1 MKLFLYK
8 LQNWEYWPFQMTY
21 SPMFVLLLYYSIKEK
36 SFFFFNAC
44 NPTIRNAGFMAESK
58 KEIYDLIPNQYYPKT
73 ELIKENSSFEMVLK
87 SIEKAQIKF
96 PFIVKPD
103 IGLRGSAVKKINNL
117 EDLKNYVAKANFD
130 YLIQK
135 LIPYPNEIGVFY
147 VRFPDQKTGKITGIV
162 AKEFMIIEGNGTNT
176 MIELIKQNPR
186 FEMQLKV
193 LKIEFGN
200 KLNEILPM
208 GKKINLMPYG
218 NHCRGSKFLD
228 YSDKISGKL
237 TAVINEI
244 SLQIPEF
251 YFGRYDIM
259 YSNWED
265 LENGKNFYIV
275 ELNGAASEPTHIYD
289 PKHSLFFGWKTLAQH
304 IAMMHKIS
312 VINHKRGFPYLSHKN
327 GMIQYKLHQEQN
339 KKISNV

>member
-1 MKLFLYK
+1 MVYFPVY
-8 LQNWEYWPFQMTY
+8 FQWAFY
-21 SPMFVLLLYYSIKEK
+21 AIKSRSI
-36 SFFFFNAC
+36 FFFNSS
-44 NPTIRNAGFMAESK
+44 NPSIKNGGFIMESK
-58 KEIYDLIPNQYYPKT
+58 KLIYNLLPNQYYPKT
-73 ELIKENSSFEMVLK
+73 LLIIKNSSFERVLK
-87 SIEKAQIKF
+87 SIENAQIKF
-96 PFIVKPD
+96 PFIAKPD
-103 IGLRGSAVKKINNL
+103 IGLRGSAVKKIYNITH
-117 EDLKNYVAKANFD
+117 LKNYVAKANFD
-130 YLIQK
+130 YLIQD
-135 LIPYPNEIGVFY
+135 LIPFPNEVGIFF

-186 FEMQLKV
+186 FEMQLNV
-193 LKIEFGN
+193 LKIEFGI
-200 KLNEILPM
+200 KLNEILPL

-228 YSDKISGKL
+228 YSDKISDKL

-259 YSNWED
+259 YNNWED
-265 LENGKNFYIV
+265 LENGKNFSIV

-289 PKHSLFFGWKTLAQH
+289 PKHSIFFGWKTLAQH
-304 IAMMHKIS
+304 IAMMYKIS

-327 GMIQYKLHQEQN
+327 GMIQYKLHVEQN
-339 KKISNV
+339 KKISNI